1 MSLAHGLV
9 DHGGDYG
16 LQVHHGPAAKA
27 GGALAGVS
35 TRGR

>member
-9 DHGGDYG
+9 DHSGDYG
-16 LQVHHGPAAKA
+16 LLVHRGLAAKA

-35 TRGR
+35 THGR

>member
-16 LQVHHGPAAKA
+16 LPVHHGPADKA
-27 GGALAGVS
+27 GGALTGVS
-35 TRGR
+35 MRSH